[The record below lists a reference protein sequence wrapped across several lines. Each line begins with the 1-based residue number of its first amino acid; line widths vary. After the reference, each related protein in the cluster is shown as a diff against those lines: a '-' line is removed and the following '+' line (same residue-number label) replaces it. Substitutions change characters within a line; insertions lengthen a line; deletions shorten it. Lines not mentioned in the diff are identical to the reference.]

1 MVFTSLAWLYDITE
15 HRKSQPV
22 HYKNVVQKNAADFMQ
37 IDETDIL
44 IYIVYNIWT
53 MTKVYYAVK
62 RRSEPFSGK
71 GVFLYV

>member
-1 MVFTSLAWLYDITE
+1 
-15 HRKSQPV
+15 
-22 HYKNVVQKNAADFMQ
+22 MQ